1 MKNLKIA
8 WRNLWRNRKRT
19 LITVASVFFGV
30 ILSTIMKSMQEG
42 SYSTMVDNVVK
53 FYSGYLQI
61 QNEDYWE
68 NKTINNSFEPVDSL
82 YAIAASVK
90 EITHVAPR
98 LESFALASSENLTRG
113 TILFGIDPEK
123 EENVTQVSKWLKEG
137 TYLNKGDDGLLV
149 AEDLANYL
157 NIKVNDTLVLL
168 GQGYHGVSAAGKY
181 PIRGIVK
188 LPNPDLNRQ
197 MVYMDLQNC
206 QEFFSA
212 ENLVTAMILMVDSPY
227 DLHAAHRHLMKK
239 IKAPYR
245 VMTWDEMQPEIVQM
259 IEADRSG
266 ALIMKG
272 ILYIIIGFGILGTIT
287 MMLAERMRE
296 MGVMIAIGMK
306 RFRLGVVLFIETFLI
321 GLLGVISGI
330 AGSIPIITYFYANPV
345 KLTGDAAKTMIDM
358 GIEPYMYFSWIPSV
372 FYNQAITVFIITVLI
387 GIVPFLRTIR
397 LNLINALRS

>member
-30 ILSTIMKSMQEG
+30 ILSTVMKSMQEG
-42 SYSTMVDNVVK
+42 SYSSMVDNVVK

-68 NKTINNSFEPVDSL
+68 NKTINNSFEPLDSL
-82 YAIAASVK
+82 YSLANSVK
-90 EITHVAPR
+90 EITYIAPR
-98 LESFALASSENLTRG
+98 LESFALASSRNLTRG

-137 TYLNKGDDGLLV
+137 TYLKKGDDGLLV

-157 NIKVNDTLVLL
+157 NIGVNDTLVLL
-168 GQGYHGVSAAGKY
+168 GQGYHGVSSAGKY
-181 PIRGIVK
+181 PVRGIVS

-197 MVYMDLQNC
+197 MVYMGLQNC
-206 QEFFSA
+206 QTFFSA
-212 ENLVTAMILMVDSPY
+212 ENLVTAMILMVNSPY
-227 DLHAAHRHLMKK
+227 DLHAAYKHLLKK
-239 IKAPYR
+239 IKSPYR

-306 RFRLGVVLFIETFLI
+306 RFQLGVILFIETFLI

-330 AGSIPIITYFYANPV
+330 AGSIPIIAYFYANPV

>member
-1 MKNLKIA
+1 
-8 WRNLWRNRKRT
+8 
-19 LITVASVFFGV
+19 
-30 ILSTIMKSMQEG
+30 
-42 SYSTMVDNVVK
+42 
-53 FYSGYLQI
+53 
-61 QNEDYWE
+61 
-68 NKTINNSFEPVDSL
+68 
-82 YAIAASVK
+82 
-90 EITHVAPR
+90 
-98 LESFALASSENLTRG
+98 
-113 TILFGIDPEK
+113 
-123 EENVTQVSKWLKEG
+123 
-137 TYLNKGDDGLLV
+137 
-149 AEDLANYL
+149 
-157 NIKVNDTLVLL
+157 
-168 GQGYHGVSAAGKY
+168 
-181 PIRGIVK
+181 
-188 LPNPDLNRQ
+188 
-197 MVYMDLQNC
+197 
-206 QEFFSA
+206 
-212 ENLVTAMILMVDSPY
+212 MILMVNSPY
-227 DLHAAHRHLMKK
+227 DLHAAYKHLLKK
-239 IKAPYR
+239 IKPPYR

-306 RFRLGVVLFIETFLI
+306 RFQLGVILFIETFLI

-330 AGSIPIITYFYANPV
+330 AGSIPIIAYFYANPV